1 MGPLTQTKNRG
12 LAAAYWP
19 PFRTTHQC
27 VLEGVDSL
35 LAHDGAELI
44 ENYLSMMVRA
54 AEVEAD
60 QALEI

>member
-1 MGPLTQTKNRG
+1 MDPLIQTNNKG

-44 ENYLSMMVRA
+44 ENYLAMMVRA

-60 QALEI
+60 QALKI